1 MPAPTGP
8 LSCPGPFWFG
18 RLRGMFALGLVA
30 AVVALA
36 PWAPAAASHLANG
49 YHQTNLVSDLPG
61 LAQLTDPDPPTPTP
75 LRAAARNYS
84 RALDQLSQEA
94 GLAA

>member
-1 MPAPTGP
+1 MPSATGP
-8 LSCPGPFWFG
+8 SSRRRPRWLG
-18 RLRGMFALGLVA
+18 RLQGVFALGLVA
-30 AVVALA
+30 GLVALA
-36 PWAPAAASHLANG
+36 PAAQSAPARAGNV

-61 LAQLTDPDPPTPTP
+61 LAQLTDPDPPAPTA

-84 RALDQLSQEA
+84 RALDRLNQEA